1 MNTNSWFGLTQ
12 ASCQT
17 SFWLGRTTRLF
28 SRTTIT
34 ITSIRTSLATI
45 RLLSQGPGL
54 STSFP
59 SLRFPLNLW
68 ASKRHLKSFTPHP
81 NLLSSNT
88 KPTPGRLIFRL
99 ITLMVKISLKLCLLK
114 DRLLKKEVLTCY

>member
-1 MNTNSWFGLTQ
+1 MNTNSWSGLTQ

-34 ITSIRTSLATI
+34 ITSIPTSSATT

-59 SLRFPLNLW
+59 SLRFLLNLW
-68 ASKRHLKSFTPHP
+68 VSKRHLRSFTPHP
-81 NLLSSNT
+81 NSLSSNM
-88 KPTPGRLIFRL
+88 KLTPGGLIFRR
-99 ITLMVKISLKLCLLK
+99 IILMVKIFWKHCLLK
-114 DRLLKKEVLTCY
+114 DRLLKKEALTYY